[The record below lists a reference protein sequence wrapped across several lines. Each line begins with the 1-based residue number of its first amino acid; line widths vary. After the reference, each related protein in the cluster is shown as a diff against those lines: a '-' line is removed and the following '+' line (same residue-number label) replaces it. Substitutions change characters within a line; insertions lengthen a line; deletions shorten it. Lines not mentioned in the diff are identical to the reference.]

1 MDTFQMEMC
10 KQSKKKFYHATRIN
24 ENLKCIDMLY
34 KISGFSY
41 LVNSSV
47 YSVVISNYTTGVG
60 VSLGF

>member
-1 MDTFQMEMC
+1 MPFRWRC
-10 KQSKKKFYHATRIN
+10 VNRVKKKFYHATRIN